1 VFVYLLDIGSRPH
14 AEKGVHPMRRLIRN
28 TVFNLIRADVVQ
40 FLEDHEQEMLEI
52 FRQEMKKLDDEL
64 PEESLFIDIKIV
76 PLGEEI
82 MRAALGA
89 IKRVMLEL

>member
-1 VFVYLLDIGSRPH
+1 
-14 AEKGVHPMRRLIRN
+14 MRRLIRN

-52 FRQEMKKLDDEL
+52 FRQEMKKLDEEL

-82 MRAALGA
+82 IRAALGA

>member
-1 VFVYLLDIGSRPH
+1 
-14 AEKGVHPMRRLIRN
+14 MRRRIRN
-28 TVFNLIRADVVQ
+28 TVFNLIKTDVVQ
-40 FLEDHEQEMLEI
+40 FLEDHEEQMLTI
-52 FRQEMKKLDDEL
+52 FREEMKKLDEEI

-82 MRAALGA
+82 MRAALVA

>member
-1 VFVYLLDIGSRPH
+1 
-14 AEKGVHPMRRLIRN
+14 MRRRIRN
-28 TVFNLIRADVVQ
+28 TVFNLIKTDVVQ
-40 FLEDHEQEMLEI
+40 FLEDHEEQMLVI
-52 FRQEMKKLDDEL
+52 FRDEMRKLDEEL
-64 PEESLFIDIKIV
+64 PEEGLFIDIKIV